1 MGGVVNNLLGR
12 RWEAGAG
19 RGRWQKKGGRKMGD
33 RGRVAAPPG
42 KRQKNGGRKL
52 GTEWSGGVLGF
63 EVGGASRCI
72 AG

>member
-19 RGRWQKKGGRKMGD
+19 RGEMAEKKGGRKMGD

-42 KRQKNGGRKL
+42 EKAEKWGQKAGDGMVWRC
-52 GTEWSGGVLGF
+52 SGL
-63 EVGGASRCI
+63 
-72 AG
+72 